1 MYYMSRITWDNLGQ
15 AIEKSKKNKK
25 SKKKKKEKKKSKQ
38 PIFYIHKVFLIIFI
52 NIFLILPRLMYEN
65 KN

>member
-15 AIEKSKKNKK
+15 AIEKT
-25 SKKKKKEKKKSKQ
+25 KKKKKEKKKSKQ

>member
-1 MYYMSRITWDNLGQ
+1 MSRITWDNLGQ
-15 AIEKSKKNKK
+15 AIEK

>member
-1 MYYMSRITWDNLGQ
+1 MSRITWDNLGQ
-15 AIEKSKKNKK
+15 AIEKSKKI
-25 SKKKKKEKKKSKQ
+25 KKEKKKSKQ

>member
-15 AIEKSKKNKK
+15 AIEKSKK
-25 SKKKKKEKKKSKQ
+25 KKKEKKKSKQ
-38 PIFYIHKVFLIIFI
+38 PIFYIHKLFLIIFI

>member
-15 AIEKSKKNKK
+15 AIEK

-52 NIFLILPRLMYEN
+52 NIFLILLRLMYEN

>member
-15 AIEKSKKNKK
+15 AIEK